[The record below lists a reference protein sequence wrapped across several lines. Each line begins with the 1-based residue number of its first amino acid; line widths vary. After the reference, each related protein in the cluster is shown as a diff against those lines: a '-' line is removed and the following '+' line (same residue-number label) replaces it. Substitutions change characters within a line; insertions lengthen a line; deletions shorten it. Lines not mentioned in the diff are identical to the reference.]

1 MNFIVFTFSKLTNS
15 EQRIPTLNGFSIIF
29 FFLFIYSCFR
39 PFSYLTKWNISLQCV
54 CITLT
59 ALRTINSTNNLQMLI
74 DVSSY
79 LINRYRGYI
88 TMNDET

>member
-1 MNFIVFTFSKLTNS
+1 MDFLSSVFFY
-15 EQRIPTLNGFSIIF
+15 
-29 FFLFIYSCFR
+29 LFIYSYFR

-88 TMNDET
+88 TMDDET